1 LAAATA
7 LAAIPLLRPTNLLPE
22 TDHEWAV
29 SRQLARPLLDEFGAS
44 LDELDPSGPMLV
56 DLGAVRHV
64 RYTLLAELQRRGIDF
79 VFAAGSTD
87 LSRFGH
93 GRCDDGTATYLLT
106 LRGGVGAV
114 QLRSSEAL
122 LATVPGLT
130 EEQAARSA
138 ELAERFGEALRDG
151 SVAVDEE
158 AIVDLGGDIPALLGQ
173 VRDTPQMPARRLG
186 QFLGDWSRFG
196 GVTVPDAL
204 HAEFAEWEALE
215 RRAVDDRMAIYL
227 RVIPSP
233 RPDLCADREPG
244 ADFVG

>member
-1 LAAATA
+1 
-7 LAAIPLLRPTNLLPE
+7 LLRPTNLLPE

-29 SRQLARPLLDEFGAS
+29 SRQLARPLLDEFADS
-44 LDELDPSGPMLV
+44 LDTLDPAGPVLV

-93 GRCDDGTATYLLT
+93 DRCDDGTATHLLT
-106 LRGGVGAV
+106 LRGGSAAV
-114 QLRSSEAL
+114 QLRSTEVL

-130 EEQAARSA
+130 EEESQRSA

-151 SVAVDEE
+151 SVTVDEK
-158 AIVDLGGDIPALLGQ
+158 AIVYLGGDVPALLAQ
-173 VRDTPQMPARRLG
+173 VRATPEMPARRLG

-196 GVTVPDAL
+196 AVDVHDELGD
-204 HAEFAEWEALE
+204 EFAEWGALE
-215 RRAVDDRMAIYL
+215 RRAIDDRMAIYL
-227 RVIPSP
+227 RAIPSP

-244 ADFVG
+244 AGVVR